1 MTTRQAAL
9 AGMGIAMLSCFL
21 AGHESGL
28 EPMWPERTDPVDMWR
43 VPHPD
48 LQKAARVRAAIEA
61 VAAGFD
67 APQKDAPLPG
77 RRGKTA
83 ERCG

>member
-48 LQKAARVRAAIEA
+48 
-61 VAAGFD
+61 
-67 APQKDAPLPG
+67 
-77 RRGKTA
+77 
-83 ERCG
+83 